1 MALLNSLG
9 NPLAVLSTVIFLIGT
24 TIFSLLIINRYRTVE
39 TLLSN
44 HLRML
49 DTLILYIEHRREPE
63 ADNKAILD
71 NFNDY
76 RAVLRDSVG
85 ESDYYI
91 KFKRKNLEL
100 QKSVLPYMEFCR
112 TSTETLPYFGLL
124 GTVLGFLLT
133 PDIIRETFASGTG
146 GLFLA
151 LSSTAA
157 ALFFVIFIKLF
168 FESRVV
174 PKYLQFEAGLDAIE
188 SYAERRAALEK
199 PLRREG

>member
-1 MALLNSLG
+1 MTSVLG
-9 NPLAVLSTVIFLIGT
+9 NPLAAASTMIFLVGIVIFAAIIISRFRTLEKTINGHLQT
-24 TIFSLLIINRYRTVE
+24 TDAIIA
-39 TLLSN
+39 
-44 HLRML
+44 
-49 DTLILYIEHRREPE
+49 YIEHRREPE
-63 ADNKAILD
+63 LENKVILD
-71 NFNDY
+71 IFNDY

-100 QKSVLPYMEFCR
+100 QKSVLPHMEFCR
-112 TSTETLPYFGLL
+112 TSTETLPYIGLL

-157 ALFFVIFIKLF
+157 ALFFVILIKLF

-174 PKYLQFEAGLDAIE
+174 PQYLQFEEALQAIE
-188 SYAERRAALEK
+188 SYGERRMALERH
-199 PLRREG
+199 LRGEK